1 MILAVICIVI
11 LVYFIIEHYAMW
23 KAIDESN
30 KRILKSV
37 NELID
42 KTKAVVVSAMT
53 SLWLW
58 VDKPD
63 DEDIDHEIH

>member
-1 MILAVICIVI
+1 MILAIICILI
-11 LVYFIIEHYAMW
+11 LAYFIIEHYAMW

-37 NELID
+37 NGLID
-42 KTKAVVVSAMT
+42 KTKAVVISAMT

-58 VDKPD
+58 ADKPD
-63 DEDIDHEIH
+63 DEDIDNEIH